1 MAIAALCDGLHSPV
15 LLPSR
20 LSSPGER
27 GGGDFCALLTESY
40 KSYIQEFLRG
50 IIKAGTSPESGQLGK
65 YDLSGSE
72 LHPTAGTSVQYKNTA
87 GCDSGQRL
95 TGVPGH

>member
-1 MAIAALCDGLHSPV
+1 MTIAALCD
-15 LLPSR
+15 R
-20 LSSPGER
+20 NAQSSLTPITSIFAGR
-27 GGGDFCALLTESY
+27 GNFCALLTESC
-40 KSYIQEFLRG
+40 KSYTQEFLRG
-50 IIKAGTSPESGQLGK
+50 IIKAGTSPERGQLGE

-72 LHPTAGTSVQYKNTA
+72 LHQNAGTSVQYKNTG

>member
-1 MAIAALCDGLHSPV
+1 MRRAAQSSLTPIKAIFAG
-15 LLPSR
+15 
-20 LSSPGER
+20 GER
-27 GGGDFCALLTESY
+27 GGDFCALLTESY